1 MAAAAKKS
9 GRIAAE
15 GMVYA
20 TVDEAKKVGVVV
32 EVNAETDFVA
42 KNADFQQFVK
52 DVASVIIEKNPS
64 DVEALLALPFSD
76 TMSVADALRDK
87 ILVIGENI
95 SIRRFVR
102 YEGDC
107 VAYVHG
113 GGRIGVLVRFEAD
126 GQSGWFRGTQ
136 GMRQGRCH
144 GRLLLLMQR
153 IWTRALFRGRDGKG
167 KGNPHRAD
175 QK

>member
-1 MAAAAKKS
+1 M
-9 GRIAAE
+9 
-15 GMVYA
+15 
-20 TVDEAKKVGVVV
+20 VV

-126 GQSGWFRGTQ
+126 DKAAGSEELKECGKDVAMQIAALNAAYLDKSVVPADAMEKEKEILIAQIKNDPKNASKRKPLFIRWWRAVWASS
-136 GMRQGRCH
+136 MR
-144 GRLLLLMQR
+144 
-153 IWTRALFRGRDGKG
+153 TTA
-167 KGNPHRAD
+167 
-175 QK
+175 